1 MLRYLTSHIAGAML
15 NVAVVVSLV
24 FVLVNVL
31 PSDPARVRLGVRY
44 NERDA
49 AVIRSQYGLDR
60 PVVTQFA
67 IYLGHLVQGELGTSV
82 TTGEPIGRALWE
94 RLPQSLLLI
103 LLSLAWAVPW
113 AIIGALGALRRSRL
127 FGVLEA
133 TLFSLSAV
141 PVFVLGAAAVF
152 VAIRLFGVSLMA
164 RDSGAGVLQFLVV
177 PALLLAAYPA
187 FVQFKVCRD
196 TLGKVL
202 GEPYIRAHRAFGLPE
217 RTIVSALALRNV
229 GLSLLSVTTNLAAYY
244 LTSIYAVE
252 FIFSLGGIGG
262 WAVGAAQNYDVP
274 VVLATVVVTAV
285 VYNAV
290 GIVTSAIGPLI
301 DPRVLRV

>member
-1 MLRYLTSHIAGAML
+1 MAHAAAAML

-60 PVVTQFA
+60 PLTTQYLL
-67 IYLGHLVQGELGTSV
+67 YLGQLARGELGTSI
-82 TTGEPIGRALWE
+82 TTGEPIGRALRE
-94 RLPQSLLLI
+94 RLPQSLVLI
-103 LLSLAWAVPW
+103 LFSLVWAVPW
-113 AIIGALGALRRSRL
+113 AFLGGLGAMRRSRL
-127 FGVLEA
+127 FGIVEA

-141 PVFVLGAAAVF
+141 PVFVLGAVTVF
-152 VAIRLFGVSLMA
+152 VGIRVFGVSLVP
-164 RDSGAGVLQFLVV
+164 RDSGPGALQFLVV
-177 PALLLAAYPA
+177 PSLLLAVYPA
-187 FVQFKVCRD
+187 FVLFKVCRD
-196 TLGKVL
+196 TLARVL
-202 GEPYIRAHRAFGLPE
+202 GEPYIRAHRALGLPE
-217 RTIVSALALRNV
+217 RTVVFPLALRNV
-229 GLSLLSVTTNLAAYY
+229 GLSLLSITTNLAAYY

-285 VYNAV
+285 IYNAV
-290 GIVTSAIGPLI
+290 GIATSALGPLI
-301 DPRVLRV
+301 DPRVLRA